1 MLQRSAI
8 SGLNHVLKQ
17 QEWPRTRLQAFAG
30 RTITLRMPPFPDLP
44 LQVGPDGLL
53 EEAAS
58 RQPADARSPDLT
70 VILKPSALPRLIQRD
85 ATALRD
91 VELTGAADLAQLAQQ
106 LFRDLRW
113 DVEEDLSRVVGD
125 VIAHRMVRT
134 GRDVMAWQAEA
145 AQRLAQNFA
154 DYWTDERPTIVRQ
167 DAVAPFAADVG
178 KTSARVTDLESRI
191 ASLERQA
198 ARATR

>member
-1 MLQRSAI
+1 MISRSAI
-8 SGLNHVLKQ
+8 LGLNHVLMQ
-17 QEWPRTRLQAFAG
+17 QDWPLARLKAFAG
-30 RTITLRMPPFPDLP
+30 RTLCVRMAPLPDLR
-44 LQVGPDGLL
+44 LKIRDDGLL
-53 EEAAS
+53 EESA
-58 RQPADARSPDLT
+58 QIDDLVPDLT
-70 VILKPSALPRLIQRD
+70 ITLKPAALPRLFKRD

-134 GRDVMAWQAEA
+134 GRDFVAWQAEA

-154 DYWTDERPTIVRQ
+154 DYWTDERPTLVRQ
-167 DAVAPFAADVG
+167 DAIAPFAADVSE
-178 KTSARVTDLESRI
+178 TSARVTDLESRI
-191 ASLERQA
+191 ASLERQG
-198 ARATR
+198 ARAPR